1 LARTRRLGDNAGMA
15 GDDIRA
21 PSRREAL
28 MLSLDW
34 TRPSGPLEWVSCVAP
49 VVTQAV
55 VGAGHWA
62 AGRRQR
68 ALAAWTSAAGN
79 ALVAWGR
86 GTEAPSRAEV
96 EPIRRQQRDRLLEL
110 NPKAAAAGTRALT
123 ARQQWWWGV
132 AAWTVTGIGMVNG
145 VRSGLRPPQRLT
157 VPAIAIEA
165 PGVAFTVLQTARA
178 VQQRKP
184 RIAAGSALAVA
195 GWVARVAGR
204 TG

>member
-1 LARTRRLGDNAGMA
+1 
-15 GDDIRA
+15 
-21 PSRREAL
+21 

-49 VVTQAV
+49 GVTQAV
-55 VGAGHWA
+55 AGAGHWA

-68 ALAAWTSAAGN
+68 ALAAWASAAGI

-96 EPIRRQQRDRLLEL
+96 EPIRRQHRLPEL
-110 NPKAAAAGTRALT
+110 NPKAAAAGTRAQT

-157 VPAIAIEA
+157 VPVIAIEA
-165 PGVAFTVLQTARA
+165 PGVAFTVLRAARA

-195 GWVARVAGR
+195 GWVARVAGS

>member
-1 LARTRRLGDNAGMA
+1 
-15 GDDIRA
+15 
-21 PSRREAL
+21 

-34 TRPSGPLEWVSCVAP
+34 TRPSRPLEWVSCVAP
-49 VVTQAV
+49 VGTQAV
-55 VGAGHWA
+55 AGAGAGAGHWA

-68 ALAAWTSAAGN
+68 ALAAWASAAGF

-86 GTEAPSRAEV
+86 GTEAPSRPEV
-96 EPIRRQQRDRLLEL
+96 EPIRRQQRDRLPEP

-132 AAWTVTGIGMVNG
+132 AAWTVTGIGIANG

-165 PGVAFTVLQTARA
+165 PGVAVTVLQTARA
-178 VQQRKP
+178 MQQRKP

-195 GWVARVAGR
+195 GWVARVAGS

>member
-1 LARTRRLGDNAGMA
+1 MLA
-15 GDDIRA
+15 
-21 PSRREAL
+21 
-28 MLSLDW
+28 LDW
-34 TRPSGPLEWVSCVAP
+34 TRPSGPLEWVTCVAP

-55 VGAGHWA
+55 AGAGHWA

-68 ALAAWTSAAGN
+68 ALAAWASAAGC

-86 GTEAPSRAEV
+86 GTEAPSRAEAAPV
-96 EPIRRQQRDRLLEL
+96 RRRQPGRLPGL

-123 ARQQWWWGV
+123 ARQHWWWGV
-132 AAWTVTGIGMVNG
+132 TAWTITGIGIVNG

-165 PGVAFTVLQTARA
+165 PGVVFTVLRAARA
-178 VQQRKP
+178 VQQRQP

-195 GWVARVAGR
+195 GWVARLREASAEPLR
-204 TG
+204 

>member
-1 LARTRRLGDNAGMA
+1 
-15 GDDIRA
+15 
-21 PSRREAL
+21 
-28 MLSLDW
+28 MLSLDG
-34 TRPSGPLEWVSCVAP
+34 TRPSRPLEWVTCVAP
-49 VVTQAV
+49 VGTQAV
-55 VGAGHWA
+55 AGAGHWA

-68 ALAAWTSAAGN
+68 ALAAWTSAAGS

-86 GTEAPSRAEV
+86 GTEAPTRAEV
-96 EPIRRQQRDRLLEL
+96 EPIRRQQRDRLPEL
-110 NPKAAAAGTRALT
+110 NPEAAAAGTRALT

-132 AAWTVTGIGMVNG
+132 AAWTITGIGIVNG

-157 VPAIAIEA
+157 VPVIAIEV
-165 PGVAFTVLQTARA
+165 PGVAFAVLRAARA

-184 RIAAGSALAVA
+184 RIAVGSALGVA

>member
-1 LARTRRLGDNAGMA
+1 MA
-15 GDDIRA
+15 GDDSRV
-21 PSRREAL
+21 PSRREAF

-34 TRPSGPLEWVSCVAP
+34 TRPSRPLEWVTCAAP

-55 VGAGHWA
+55 AGAGHWA
-62 AGRRQR
+62 GGRRQR
-68 ALAAWTSAAGN
+68 ALAAWASAAGG

-96 EPIRRQQRDRLLEL
+96 EAIRRQQRDRLPE
-110 NPKAAAAGTRALT
+110 PDPEATAAGTRTLT
-123 ARQQWWWGV
+123 ARQHWWWGV
-132 AAWTVTGIGMVNG
+132 AAWTVTGIGLVNG
-145 VRSGLRPPQRLT
+145 VRSGLRPPRRLT
-157 VPAIAIEA
+157 APAIAIEA

-195 GWVARVAGR
+195 GWAARVAGG

>member
-1 LARTRRLGDNAGMA
+1 
-15 GDDIRA
+15 
-21 PSRREAL
+21 

-49 VVTQAV
+49 VVTQAGT
-55 VGAGHWA
+55 GAGHWA

-68 ALAAWTSAAGN
+68 ALAAWAGAAGS

-86 GTEAPSRAEV
+86 GTEAPSRAEA
-96 EPIRRQQRDRLLEL
+96 ESIRRQQRDRLPEL
-110 NPKAAAAGTRALT
+110 DPEAAAAGTRALT

-132 AAWTVTGIGMVNG
+132 AAWTVTGVGVVSG
-145 VRSGLRPPQRLT
+145 VRSGLRPPRRLT
-157 VPAIAIEA
+157 VPVIAVEV
-165 PGVAFTVLQTARA
+165 PGVAFTVLRAARA

-195 GWVARVAGR
+195 GWVARVASS

>member
-1 LARTRRLGDNAGMA
+1 
-15 GDDIRA
+15 
-21 PSRREAL
+21 

-34 TRPSGPLEWVSCVAP
+34 TRPSGPLDWVSCVAP
-49 VVTQAV
+49 GVTQAV
-55 VGAGHWA
+55 AGAGHWA

-68 ALAAWTSAAGN
+68 ALAAWASAAGF

-96 EPIRRQQRDRLLEL
+96 EPIRRQQRDRLPGL

-132 AAWTVTGIGMVNG
+132 AAWTVTGIGIVNG

-157 VPAIAIEA
+157 VPVIAIEA
-165 PGVAFTVLQTARA
+165 PGVAFAVLRAARA
-178 VQQRKP
+178 VQQRQP

-195 GWVARVAGR
+195 GWVTRVAGSI
-204 TG
+204 G

>member
-1 LARTRRLGDNAGMA
+1 
-15 GDDIRA
+15 
-21 PSRREAL
+21 

-49 VVTQAV
+49 GVTQAV
-55 VGAGHWA
+55 AGAGHWA

-68 ALAAWTSAAGN
+68 ALAAWASAAGI
-79 ALVAWGR
+79 ALAAWGR
-86 GTEAPSRAEV
+86 GTEAPTRAEV
-96 EPIRRQQRDRLLEL
+96 EPIRRQHRLPEL
-110 NPKAAAAGTRALT
+110 NPKAAAAGTRAQT
-123 ARQQWWWGV
+123 ARQHWWWGV
-132 AAWTVTGIGMVNG
+132 TAWTITGIGIVNG

-157 VPAIAIEA
+157 VPAIVIAIEA
-165 PGVAFTVLQTARA
+165 PGVAFTVLRAARA

>member
-1 LARTRRLGDNAGMA
+1 MA
-15 GDDIRA
+15 GDDSRA

-49 VVTQAV
+49 GVTQAV
-55 VGAGHWA
+55 AGAGHWA

-68 ALAAWTSAAGN
+68 ALAAWASAAGI

-86 GTEAPSRAEV
+86 GTEAPTRAEV
-96 EPIRRQQRDRLLEL
+96 EPIRRQHRLPGL
-110 NPKAAAAGTRALT
+110 NPKAAAAGTRAQT

-157 VPAIAIEA
+157 VPMIAIEA
-165 PGVAFTVLQTARA
+165 PGVAFTVLRAARA

-195 GWVARVAGR
+195 GWVARVAGS